1 VVKYIDHIAIA
12 VSDLVST
19 VQVFETILGTS
30 IYKKE
35 LVASEGVQT
44 YFLQLGGTKI
54 ELLESVSEDSA
65 IAKFIHKKGD
75 GMHHIALEVDDIY
88 QEMDRLKAAGFEV
101 LNDIPKKGA
110 DNKLICFLHPK
121 TTGGVLIELVQSQVE

>member
-1 VVKYIDHIAIA
+1 MVKYIDHIAIA

-65 IAKFIHKKGD
+65 IAKFIHNKGD
-75 GMHHIALEVDDIY
+75 GMHHIALEVDDIC
-88 QEMDRLKAAGFEV
+88 QEMDRLKAAGIEV